1 VFNDG
6 EPQDLRSKMLN
17 DTGYIKDVDI
27 LGFHNPRDDSNIW
40 PDCSSI
46 GLPIWSSKESSSY
59 DDLNGAACWARVLA
73 SHYALHNMTANIT
86 WSLVG
91 AYYHGTNWYASAML
105 TAVQPWSGYFESEQ
119 MPVVWATAQ
128 YTAHSTWMEVFACR
142 KRFRGACQGGGG
154 YCMTLVS
161 PDLKYF
167 TVIVVKISRDHAE
180 CTRKSLWNWDTE
192 KELFQLKIDMPEISI
207 DMGTNG
213 GQMQTW

>member
-1 VFNDG
+1 MG
-6 EPQDLRSKMLN
+6 
-17 DTGYIKDVDI
+17 
-27 LGFHNPRDDSNIW
+27 
-40 PDCSSI
+40 
-46 GLPIWSSKESSSY
+46 
-59 DDLNGAACWARVLA
+59 
-73 SHYALHNMTANIT
+73 
-86 WSLVG
+86 
-91 AYYHGTNWYASAML
+91 HGTIHSSFNLDGSICL
-105 TAVQPWSGYFESEQ
+105 SEKV
-119 MPVVWATAQ
+119 PG
-128 YTAHSTWMEVFACR
+128 SLP
-142 KRFRGACQGGGG
+142 GGGG